1 MKKKSS
7 SSLLSPRTR
16 AEETNY
22 AETSR
27 HADVLAFCDELA
39 QKSPL
44 VHRTSIGTSGE
55 GQDIVALV
63 LSDRQAFTPELA
75 RRQKKAIVMIEAN
88 IHAGE
93 VEGKE
98 EVLALA
104 RDLALTS
111 LGKRILGRI
120 CLVVVP
126 DFNPDGNDR
135 ISTENRKID
144 LESLEGQVNPPG
156 GVGMRYTGQGWNLNR
171 DNMKQEAPE
180 TRHLARFY
188 QRFWPDLFI
197 DCHTTDGSLHGFDL
211 TYDCPRGNEPIFAE
225 VRAWN
230 RRLLEAV
237 ATNVEKNHRFASYW
251 YGNFVEADDPR
262 SGWQTYPALPRFG
275 SHYRGL
281 LGRLD
286 VLLETY
292 SYLPFEKR
300 CRVMAAWLIELCRYA
315 AKNARAITE
324 VTRAA
329 QTTLERRGS
338 LPDPTK
344 LVAIHHGAASR
355 DDKGAL
361 VFDFGAY
368 AKPGDVA
375 EIRSFDLPS
384 LAAREFPGKK
394 RVRYRVPHRRTF
406 IPTHSVTIPYA
417 YLAPAMLAERMRDH
431 GIEFSSLATPA
442 EMVTESYL
450 VIAREETF
458 SPDVAAEVPAMG
470 RAELPLSQKPKIV
483 RFETVLTV
491 RAEKRQVRVPAGT
504 LVVPTS
510 QRAGILAIYLL
521 EPHSDDGLARWQF
534 LDSLI
539 EVGQLYPVH
548 RMIDGARGRVKQE

>member
-1 MKKKSS
+1 MKATR
-7 SSLLSPRTR
+7 SLGPRTR
-16 AEETNY
+16 AESSGYT
-22 AETSR
+22 ETSR
-27 HADVLAFCDELA
+27 HADVIAFCDELA
-39 QKSPL
+39 QVSPV
-44 VHRTSIGTSGE
+44 VHRTSIGASGE

-63 LSDRQAFTPELA
+63 VSDRKAFTPELA
-75 RRQKKAIVMIEAN
+75 RRQKKAIVMVEAN

-111 LGKRILGRI
+111 RGKEILARV

-135 ISTENRKID
+135 ISPENRKLD
-144 LESLEGQVNPPG
+144 LAHLEGQINPPG
-156 GVGMRYTGQGWNLNR
+156 GVGMRYTGQGFNLNR

-211 TYDCPRGNEPIFAE
+211 TFDCSHGNDAFFAP
-225 VRAWN
+225 VRAYN
-230 RRLLEAV
+230 RRLLETV
-237 ATNVEKNHRFASYW
+237 AREVEKRHGVSSYW
-251 YGNFVEADDPR
+251 YGNFVDETDPR

-292 SYLPFEKR
+292 SYLPFERR
-300 CRVMAAWLIELCRYA
+300 CRVIGAWLLELCRYA
-315 AKNARAITE
+315 ARNARALAE
-324 VTRAA
+324 VTHGV
-329 QTTLERRGS
+329 QISIEERGRS
-338 LPDPTK
+338 PDPTTP
-344 LVAIHHGAASR
+344 VAIDHGTARR
-355 DDKGAL
+355 DDGGAL
-361 VFDFGAY
+361 VFDYPAY
-368 AKPGDVA
+368 ARADDIA

-384 LAAREFPGKK
+384 LASRSYPGKK

-406 IPTHSVTIPYA
+406 VPTAAVTMPFA
-417 YLAPAMLAERMRDH
+417 YLAPAVLAERLLAH
-431 GIEFSSLATPA
+431 GITFSSLATPA
-442 EMVTESYL
+442 EMPTESYVVL
-450 VIAREETF
+450 AREETF
-458 SPDVAAEVPAMG
+458 SPDVAAEVPPLG
-470 RAELPLSQKPKIV
+470 HGEVPLSKKPKIV

-491 RAEKRQVRVPAGT
+491 RAERRQVRVPAGT
-504 LVVPTS
+504 LVVPTA
-510 QRAGILAIYLL
+510 QRAGVLAMYLL
-521 EPHSDDGLARWQF
+521 EPHSDDGFARWQF

-539 EVGQLYPVH
+539 ETGQLYPVH
-548 RMIDGARGRVKQE
+548 RIIEEPRGRTKQE